1 MTDTLSDLVL
11 IAFITLFL
19 SGFVTLWL
27 WNHNIQSGNLKSPI
41 TGPLRK
47 AFAILRLTTYG
58 KAPVLCGRHVAELIT
73 RKGKMALLDNEN
85 CEICTK
91 KSKLI

>member
-1 MTDTLSDLVL
+1 MSPNPGYDLLLTGGV
-11 IAFITLFL
+11 TLFL
-19 SGFVTLWL
+19 SSFAFLWL
-27 WNHNIQSGNLKSPI
+27 WQTNKQTGAIK
-41 TGPLRK
+41 GPLKK
-47 AFAILRLTTYG
+47 AYAILRMVKYG
-58 KAPVLCGRHVAELIT
+58 KVPTLCGNHAKTLIV